1 MEEKNE
7 EGPLED
13 EEPSVEKT
21 EVPGESKPM
30 LRPLSPA
37 VKRWAHWIA
46 RPVAVQL
53 RTALFL
59 FRGNGEPARGV
70 QMIDSNMQLMKDEAG
85 KPKVFASYSPELQ
98 TDERTGD
105 PVCQYVLFPVVLT
118 PHASGELMIV
128 TRHEPSGSFSEVT
141 VEPSE
146 ILAVTEVVHV
156 EQESRIV
163 IPSRG

>member
-70 QMIDSNMQLMKDEAG
+70 QMIDSNLPLMKDKEG
-85 KPKVFASYSPELQ
+85 RPKVFASYSPELQ
-98 TDERTGD
+98 TDESG
-105 PVCQYVLFPVVLT
+105 PVCQYVLFPVVLS
-118 PHASGELMIV
+118 PHPSGELMVV
-128 TRHEPSGSFSEVT
+128 TRHELGGSFSEVT
-141 VEPSE
+141 FDPSE

-163 IPSRG
+163 IPRG